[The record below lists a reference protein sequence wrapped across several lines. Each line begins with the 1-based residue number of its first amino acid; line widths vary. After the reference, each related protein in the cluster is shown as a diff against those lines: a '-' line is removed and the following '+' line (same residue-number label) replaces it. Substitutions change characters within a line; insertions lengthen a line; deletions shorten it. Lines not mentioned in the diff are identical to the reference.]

1 MPRSLFLLIAAL
13 AGLSVIGTSAAS
25 ARQPGD
31 AAPETRFVDYPDEPA
46 VTYHTVTINGEPIH
60 YEATAGTVTLVDDG
74 REPTA
79 RMFYIAYRRTL
90 MSADEYASAASNAE
104 ARGEPAPARYPDAG
118 ERPIT
123 FSFNGGPGS
132 SSVWLHLGIFGPK
145 RVAYADDVGNPG
157 PPPYAVVDNAFSLLD
172 HSDFVFIDPISTGY
186 SRAEVDGDPKA
197 FHGVEPDIASV
208 GEFIRRYITTEQR
221 WRSPR
226 FIAGESYGTTRA
238 AGLAEHLFE
247 RHGMALNGILL
258 VSSVMQFQTLRFDTG
273 NDLPYILILP
283 AYTATAWYHNALA
296 EREQGMPLEQLLA
309 EAEDFALGEY
319 AQALLQGDRLTDRER
334 REVVAKFARYTGLD
348 PAYVERARLRVSQS
362 RFGKELLRDRGVT
375 VGRLDS
381 RFTARDRDDAG
392 ERNEFDPS
400 YAAILGNYT
409 GSLNSYVREDLA
421 YESDMPYEILTNVWP
436 WEFAQAGNNR
446 YLDVAERLRS
456 AMHQVP
462 GMRVFIA
469 SGYYDLATPFTATDH
484 TLAQMMLAEEYK
496 SLIDVE
502 YYESGHM
509 MYVHQPS
516 LEKLKRDLDAW
527 YESAVPGE
535 D

>member
-1 MPRSLFLLIAAL
+1 MPRTAQLLIALL
-13 AGLSVIGTSAAS
+13 AAAAAIGAAS
-25 ARQPGD
+25 AQD
-31 AAPETRFVDYPDEPA
+31 ADVPTGSHDYVAYPDEPA
-46 VTYHTVTINGEPIH
+46 VTHHTVTINGEAIH
-60 YEATAGTVTLVDDG
+60 YEATAGTVTHVDESRD
-74 REPTA
+74 PTA

-90 MSADEYASAASNAE
+90 MSAADHASAVANAE
-104 ARGEPAPARYPDAG
+104 ARGETAPRRYPDAAD
-118 ERPIT
+118 RPVT

-145 RVAYADDVGNPG
+145 RVAYADDKGNPG
-157 PPPYAVVDNAFSLLD
+157 PPPYAVIDNAHSLLD
-172 HSDFVFIDPISTGY
+172 HSDFVFIDPISTGF
-186 SRAEVDGDPKA
+186 SRAEVDGDPKS

-208 GEFIRRYITTEQR
+208 GEFIRRYITTEER

-226 FIAGESYGTTRA
+226 FVAGESYGTTRA

-247 RHGMALNGILL
+247 RHGIALNGMLL
-258 VSSVMQFQTLRFDTG
+258 ISSVMQFQTLRFDTG

-283 AYTATAWYHNALA
+283 GYTATAWYHGALA
-296 EREQGMPLEQLLA
+296 DREQGMPLEDLLA
-309 EAEDFALGEY
+309 EVEDFALGEY
-319 AQALLQGDRLTDRER
+319 ASALLQGDRLTEREH
-334 REVVAKFARYTGLD
+334 REIVAKVARYTGLE
-348 PAYVERARLRVSQS
+348 PEYVERANLRVSQS
-362 RFGKELLRDRGVT
+362 RFGKELLRDQGLT

-381 RFTARDRDDAG
+381 RFTARDRDNAG

-400 YAAILGNYT
+400 YSAILGNYT

-421 YESDMPYEILTNVWP
+421 YESDLPYEILTNVWP
-436 WEFAQAGNNR
+436 WEFAQGGNNR

-484 TLAQMMLAEEYK
+484 TLAQMMLADEYK
-496 SLIDVE
+496 PLIDVE

-516 LEKLKRDLDAW
+516 LEKLKRDLDTW
-527 YESAVPGE
+527 YESAIPNR